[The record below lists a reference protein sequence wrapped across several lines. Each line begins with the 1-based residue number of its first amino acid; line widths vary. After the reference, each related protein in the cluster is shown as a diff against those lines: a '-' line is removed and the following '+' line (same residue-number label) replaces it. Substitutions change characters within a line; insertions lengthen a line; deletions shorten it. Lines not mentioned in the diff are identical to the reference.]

1 MCIIHQLY
9 PRNPKLTSF
18 ITSGNASRTDAPHR
32 FQQRNC
38 PQTKSTQTSSIPQHH
53 GAHMHFCFSILET
66 FLYSYTRLRDPLSR
80 DTRSFP
86 FPFDSYKIY
95 IVLPFLRKAC
105 CHFRIKSFKY
115 CVIQGASYDFF

>member
-1 MCIIHQLY
+1 
-9 PRNPKLTSF
+9 
-18 ITSGNASRTDAPHR
+18 
-32 FQQRNC
+32 
-38 PQTKSTQTSSIPQHH
+38 
-53 GAHMHFCFSILET
+53 MHFCFSILET

-105 CHFRIKSFKY
+105 CRFRIKSFTY
-115 CVIQGASYDFF
+115 CVIQGASYDFFLTGIRSRSEQYFDFYNHSPEGQHKQIY